1 MNSLNQT
8 MISYFILRGISDDTE
23 LQVPLFFLVLVIY
36 LLTLGGNMIIVLLIC
51 LHHHLHTPMYFFLAN
66 LSIFDIS
73 CSTTTLHRVL
83 ISFLLGDKRISFFC
97 CMAQMYIFSGLTSN
111 ELLLLSAMSY
121 DRYVAICNPLRYNM
135 KMNPKICLL
144 LAAIC
149 WSVGLIQ
156 VLPIS
161 VVLSVSS
168 CYKSNEINHF
178 FCDMMPLIKLLCD
191 VSFIELFIFIN
202 AVFNASFPFF
212 FTFSPYIPIITTILR
227 IRSSTGRRKAF
238 YTCSSHLSVVIL
250 LYSALVCQYLR
261 PTSMD
266 NEDSNKLFSLFNT
279 AALPILNPLIYSLNN
294 KDVKS
299 ALKKSL
305 R

>member
-1 MNSLNQT
+1 MNSYNQT
-8 MISYFILRGISDDTE
+8 IVTDFILRGISDDSE
-23 LQVPLFFLVLVIY
+23 MQVPFFLLVLVIY
-36 LLTLGGNMIIVLLIC
+36 LITLGGNMIIIILIC
-51 LHHHLHTPMYFFLAN
+51 LNQHLHTPMYFFVAN

-73 CSTTTLHRVL
+73 CSAVTLHRVL
-83 ISFLLGDKRISFFC
+83 TNFLLDDKRISFFC

-111 ELLLLSAMSY
+111 ELLLLSAMSF
-121 DRYVAICNPLRYNM
+121 DRYVAICNPLRYHM
-135 KMNPKICLL
+135 DMNPRVCSL

-149 WSVGLIQ
+149 WSVGIVQ
-156 VLPIS
+156 VLPIA
-161 VVLSVSS
+161 VVLSIST

-191 VSFIELFIFIN
+191 ISFIELFVFIN
-202 AVFNASFPFF
+202 AMFYATFPFL
-212 FTFSPYIPIITTILR
+212 FTFAPYIPIISTILR
-227 IRSSTGRRKAF
+227 IRFSTGRRKAF
-238 YTCSSHLSVVIL
+238 YTCSSHLTVVIL
-250 LYSALVCQYLR
+250 LYSTLICQYLR

-266 NEDSNKLFSLFNT
+266 KEDSNKLFSLFNT

>member
-1 MNSLNQT
+1 MNSYNQT
-8 MISYFILRGISDDTE
+8 IVSYFILRGISDDSE
-23 LQVPLFFLVLVIY
+23 LQAPFFLLVLVIY
-36 LLTLGGNMIIVLLIC
+36 LVTLGGNMIIVLLIC

-73 CSTTTLHRVL
+73 CSTATLHRVL
-83 ISFLLGDKRISFFC
+83 INFLLGDKRISFSC
-97 CMAQMYIFSGLTSN
+97 CIAQMYIFSGLTSN

-121 DRYVAICNPLRYNM
+121 DRYVAICNPLSYQM
-135 KMNPKICLL
+135 DMNPRVCLV
-144 LAAIC
+144 LAAVC
-149 WSVGLIQ
+149 WSVGLVQ
-156 VLPIS
+156 VLPIA
-161 VVLSVSS
+161 VVLSVSP

-178 FCDMMPLIKLLCD
+178 FCDMIPLIKLLCD
-191 VSFIELFIFIN
+191 ISFIELFIFIN
-202 AVFNASFPFF
+202 AVFNATFPFF
-212 FTFSPYIPIITTILR
+212 STFAPYIPIITSILR
-227 IRSSTGRRKAF
+227 IRTSIGKRKAF
-238 YTCSSHLSVVIL
+238 YTCSSHLAVVFL
-250 LYSALVCQYLR
+250 LYSTLICQYLK

-279 AALPILNPLIYSLNN
+279 AALPILNPLIYSINN